1 MKQIG
6 SIFLRNLHNDEHD
19 QLHLNFSTAITAET
33 PAKLGIVKENET
45 YQQERQTLIV
55 ALQAELGS
63 LYTKSITEGDGFRD
77 ETDLGFCLFVESHL
91 HHPDPAIQE
100 NARRIMRIID
110 QYGNIRKLNYNAE
123 SSNLTNRNTEIT
135 SKYAAELT
143 SLGNGWGTAWLN
155 ALTEANNQFVSHFGE
170 RADEQVAKIT
180 ANTLEARA
188 AVDAAWQAIV
198 TRINALAVVNGE
210 ADYATFIDKANYYID
225 YNKSLVTARKAKKGG
240 STDSAEPAK

>member
-19 QLHLNFSTAITAET
+19 QLHLNFSTAIIAET

-45 YQQERQTLIV
+45 YQQERQSLTV

-123 SSNLTNRNTEIT
+123 SSNMTNRNTEIT
-135 SKYAAELT
+135 TKYAAELT

-155 ALTEANNQFVSHFGE
+155 ALTDANNQFVSHFGE

>member
-1 MKQIG
+1 MKQII
-6 SIFLRNLHNDEHD
+6 STNFRYSHNDEHD
-19 QLHLNFSTAITAET
+19 QLHNNLSAGIAAET
-33 PAKLGIVKENET
+33 PVKLGIVKENET
-45 YQQERQTLIV
+45 YQQARQTLIV

-63 LYTKSITEGDGFRD
+63 QHTKTIEDSDWFRD
-77 ETDLGFCLFVESHL
+77 DTDLGFSMFVESHL

-123 SSNLTNRNTEIT
+123 SSNMTNRNTEIT
-135 SKYAAELT
+135 SKYATELT

-155 ALTEANNQFVSHFGE
+155 ALTEANNQFVAHFGE
-170 RADEQVAKIT
+170 RADEQVTKIT

-188 AVDAAWQAIV
+188 AVDDAWQAIV

-225 YNKSLVTARKAKKGG
+225 YNKTLVTARKAKKGG